1 MGGNDVYRGG
11 AHWSDLWLPADACRT
26 CWPGSA
32 PTATAARK
40 DRLAG
45 RKPQKIEATLDWLRQ
60 SYPNGIPPAVKNEV
74 LLQDLVKAGIVVTDR
89 TLRRALAKLKD
100 NSL

>member
-1 MGGNDVYRGG
+1 VGGNDVYRGG

-32 PTATAARK
+32 PASTAAQK

-45 RKPQKIEATLDWLRQ
+45 RKPQKIEAALDWLRQ
-60 SYPNGIPPAVKNEV
+60 SYPNRIPPSVKNEV
-74 LLQDLVKAGIVVTDR
+74 LLQDLAKAGIAVGDS
-89 TLRRALAKLKD
+89 TLRRALAELKVK
-100 NSL
+100 SV